1 MYPLVLTDRLTRA
14 KDIIGSTFTCTGV
27 PGVKKEERSVRDL
40 QSVEEE
46 PDPDS
51 EPLGGGSKVTTP
63 SMQRKRRTSPYRMS
77 SVIKLEYDLSD
88 KVYSLVKHL
97 ILKYL
102 LKWILPDQGNA
113 KLPPPSPSPFLSRRA
128 SSVPQ
133 GAELMRDMWFTSR
146 DNVNLLLEVCRH
158 GFQISTAI
166 PDEVATLKR
175 LTDLY
180 FTWVQ
185 VGG

>member
-1 MYPLVLTDRLTRA
+1 MLLKVKTRTSSPA
-14 KDIIGSTFTCTGV
+14 EV
-27 PGVKKEERSVRDL
+27 PGVKKEETDVRDL
-40 QSVEEE
+40 QSVQEE

-51 EPLGGGSKVTTP
+51 EPVGGGSKVTTP

-77 SVIKLEYDLSD
+77 SVIKLEYDLSN
-88 KVYSLVKHL
+88 KVYSFVKHL

-102 LKWILPDQGNA
+102 LRWILPGQGDA
-113 KLPPPSPSPFLSRRA
+113 KLPSLPPSPFLSRRS

-146 DNVNLLLEVCRH
+146 DNVNLLLEICRH
-158 GFQISTAI
+158 GFQMSTAV

-175 LTDLY
+175 LADLY

-185 VGG
+185 VGE